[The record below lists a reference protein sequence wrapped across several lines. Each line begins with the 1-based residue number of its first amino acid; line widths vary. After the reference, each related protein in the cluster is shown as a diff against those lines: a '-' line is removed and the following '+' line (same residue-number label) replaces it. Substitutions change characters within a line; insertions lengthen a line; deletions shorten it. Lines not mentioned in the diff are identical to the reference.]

1 MALTDEASARPDM
14 TRQLT
19 RGLRRYWHARG
30 HANVTELTL
39 SDGHRADI
47 VALSPTGE
55 IDIVEVKSGL
65 ADLAADQKWHSYR
78 QFCDRLWFGVAAD
91 FPLDRL
97 PADCGI
103 LIADGFGADAERPAS
118 RATLPTARRKQM
130 LIRIATLAAR
140 RLQGVDDPELDLE
153 DGIGGL

>member
-1 MALTDEASARPDM
+1 MTDNAITRPDI

-19 RGLRRYWHARG
+19 RGLRRYWHTRG
-30 HANVTELTL
+30 HASVIELTL

-47 VALSPTGE
+47 VALSPAGE

-65 ADLAADQKWHSYR
+65 ADLTADQKWHSYR
-78 QFCDRLWFGVAAD
+78 EFCDRLWFGVAAN
-91 FPLDRL
+91 FPLNRL

-103 LIADGFGADAERPAS
+103 LLTDGFGADVERPAPQ
-118 RATLPTARRKQM
+118 ATLSGARRKQL

-140 RLQGVDDPELDLE
+140 RLRAVEDPEFALE
-153 DGIGGL
+153 DGTGDL